1 MSNPFFQASI
11 PDILGKTSIQNP
23 IKADSLLKN
32 FEKENGSASNPFH
45 VNEQG
50 VGYND
55 LSSLSYSNSN
65 EKKNVNPFLE
75 KNDGSGNIQNTES
88 LEKKIDNK
96 QQSNPFLANLLTD
109 IQSKKVSNPTSVHV
123 TLDFTAISTKG

>member
-45 VNEQG
+45 VNEQS
-50 VGYND
+50 VGYDD

-65 EKKNVNPFLE
+65 EKKNFNPFLE

-96 QQSNPFLANLLTD
+96 QQSNPFLANSLID
-109 IQSKKVSNPTSVHV
+109 IQSKKVSNPTSIHV
-123 TLDFTAISTKG
+123 KLDFTAISTKG